1 MTERAAADRYL
12 DLLSACLT
20 RELFLDQEVRDVD
33 LDAWPGGRD
42 SVLPVL
48 RSNGWRIVRPCG
60 DTAVRAEGRDWPPAA
75 ETMVG
80 GARLANVRWCAET
93 ALREGVAGDFVECGV
108 WRGGVVALLRGV
120 LAAHGVTDRTVWGAD
135 SFEGLPVPDV
145 ARFPEDQGY
154 DWSHV
159 DALKVSLEDVE
170 ANLARYGL
178 LDAQV
183 RLLPGWFEDTLPSAP
198 IEQLAVLRID
208 GDLYQSTMDALVA
221 LEPRV
226 SPGGFVII
234 DDYHGWIPCRQAVDD
249 YRSAHGIAA
258 EMTTVDW
265 TAIWWRKPGTRS
277 ATSTYG
283 SG

>member
-1 MTERAAADRYL
+1 MSESAADRYL
-12 DLLSACLT
+12 DLLAACLT

-33 LDAWPGGRD
+33 LNEWPGGRD

-48 RSNGWRIVRPCG
+48 REHGWRVVRPCG
-60 DTAVRAEGRDWPPAA
+60 DAAIRSEGRDWPPAA

-80 GARLANVRWCAET
+80 TARLANVRWCAEQ
-93 ALREGVAGDFVECGV
+93 ALRDDVPGDFAECGV
-108 WRGGVVALLRGV
+108 WRGGVLALMRGV
-120 LAAHGVTDRTVWGAD
+120 LAAHDVTDRTVWGAD

-145 ARFPEDQGY
+145 DRFPADEGY

-159 DALKVSLEDVE
+159 GVLKVDADAVR

-183 RLLPGWFEDTLPSAP
+183 QLLEGWFEDTLPGAP
-198 IEQLAVLRID
+198 ITQLAVLRID
-208 GDLYQSTMDALVA
+208 GDLYQSTMDALTA

-249 YRSAHGIAA
+249 YRAANGITAD
-258 EMTTVDW
+258 MTTVDW
-265 TAIWWRKPGTRS
+265 TAVWWRKPS
-277 ATSTYG
+277 
-283 SG
+283 